1 VPSRIPESAFATVT
15 MAQMCDIG
23 RVIPEI
29 AKIFD
34 PFGEVFASLQMAGSM
49 PITLGSCVN

>member
-1 VPSRIPESAFATVT
+1 